1 MKKSF
6 SNHVG
11 FSILFIQ
18 IKKQYNYVATNI
30 LTLAY
35 VMYINMNIGQ
45 FLTEFFFAMQPF
57 KVEMIQDNYTT
68 SQNTKQ
74 HELYFS
80 HCHSVN

>member
-45 FLTEFFFAMQPF
+45 FLTEFFLQCNLLRL
-57 KVEMIQDNYTT
+57 K
-68 SQNTKQ
+68 
-74 HELYFS
+74 
-80 HCHSVN
+80 